1 MQDKEKIVSKIKK
14 LMELATN
21 NPEEK
26 EKESAMRHAQRLM
39 TIYNLEM
46 TDLDSVESDYINDDT
61 IDLLKSYRSETN
73 WAGVIVQEHFFV
85 KIVLNKTKN
94 KIHVLG
100 KPENVQV
107 AKYIFEFLKQEFRR
121 NWQNYKTEMN
131 IQGTDGKT
139 DYCKGLFLGLH
150 AKLTEEKT
158 ATIQERGLVLR
169 KDIKLDDF
177 AENQFDKLK
186 KSKPRQNGND
196 KIKMDGYEDGRKIN
210 IKRGLGDSG
219 TNNKKLTSNA

>member
-1 MQDKEKIVSKIKK
+1 
-14 LMELATN
+14 
-21 NPEEK
+21 
-26 EKESAMRHAQRLM
+26 
-39 TIYNLEM
+39 
-46 TDLDSVESDYINDDT
+46 
-61 IDLLKSYRSETN
+61 
-73 WAGVIVQEHFFV
+73 
-85 KIVLNKTKN
+85 
-94 KIHVLG
+94 
-100 KPENVQV
+100 
-107 AKYIFEFLKQEFRR
+107 
-121 NWQNYKTEMN
+121 MN
-131 IQGTDGKT
+131 ISGTDGKT

-150 AKLTEEKT
+150 AKLAEEKT